1 MELVDGLDVAE
12 DGGDG
17 LLGEEVLRPALLVHA
32 ELEYLGQKY
41 FIIGVAKIFRYF
53 TKKIV
58 SDWIKEIRLVEKF
71 YIFGHRCFVGDQ

>member
-32 ELEYLGQKY
+32 ELEHLGQKY
-41 FIIGVAKIFRYF
+41 FIISVAKIFGQ
-53 TKKIV
+53 KIIV
-58 SDWIKEIRLVEKF
+58 SDWIKEIRLEKF

>member
-32 ELEYLGQKY
+32 ELEHLGQKY
-41 FIIGVAKIFRYF
+41 FMISVAKIFRYF
-53 TKKIV
+53 TKKNV
-58 SDWIKEIRLVEKF
+58 SDWIKEIRLEKF

>member
-32 ELEYLGQKY
+32 ELEHLT
-41 FIIGVAKIFRYF
+41 KIFCD
-53 TKKIV
+53 TLQK
-58 SDWIKEIRLVEKF
+58 
-71 YIFGHRCFVGDQ
+71 

>member
-32 ELEYLGQKY
+32 ELEHLRQKY
-41 FIIGVAKIFRYF
+41 FVTLY
-53 TKKIV
+53 KKIIATR
-58 SDWIKEIRLVEKF
+58 SFRL
-71 YIFGHRCFVGDQ
+71 D

>member
-1 MELVDGLDVAE
+1 MANIFFCVFPLGYLWQQELCVELVDGLDVAE

-41 FIIGVAKIFRYF
+41 FIIGVAKIFGYF
-53 TKKIV
+53 TKNNCF
-58 SDWIKEIRLVEKF
+58 RL
-71 YIFGHRCFVGDQ
+71 D

>member
-32 ELEYLGQKY
+32 ELEHLGQKY
-41 FIIGVAKIFRYF
+41 FIISVAKIFGYF
-53 TKKIV
+53 TKTK
-58 SDWIKEIRLVEKF
+58 
-71 YIFGHRCFVGDQ
+71 

>member
-32 ELEYLGQKY
+32 ELEHLRQKY
-41 FIIGVAKIFRYF
+41 FVILY
-53 TKKIV
+53 KK
-58 SDWIKEIRLVEKF
+58 
-71 YIFGHRCFVGDQ
+71 